1 MPKSK
6 QRTVRTPAERLA
18 AAKAEAVRVEQQ
30 VFKQAEGLIE
40 QARGWKVRASELDVK
55 AHGALTKAWTTVDE
69 IGADPVEFFEG
80 FGIALDEDGVF
91 IAFEQ
96 PED

>member
-1 MPKSK
+1 MSKSK

-40 QARGWKVRASELDVK
+40 QAKGWKTRASELDAK
-55 AHGALTKAWTTVDE
+55 AHGALTKAWNTVAE
-69 IGADPVEFFEG
+69 IGADPAEFFGG
-80 FGIALDEDGVF
+80 FGIALDEDGGF
-91 IAFEQ
+91 YTFEQ
-96 PED
+96 QED